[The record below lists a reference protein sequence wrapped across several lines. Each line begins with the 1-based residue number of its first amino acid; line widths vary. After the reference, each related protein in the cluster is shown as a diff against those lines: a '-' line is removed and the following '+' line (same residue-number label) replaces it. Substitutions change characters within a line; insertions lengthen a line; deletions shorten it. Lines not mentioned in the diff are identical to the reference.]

1 MQKVKILISGL
12 GLPPHVMGS
21 WLFRI
26 HQFQTNLNY
35 FDYILSPTTKDDE
48 RYIFCKKKSLNIWN
62 KFQKP
67 QSQISYAAS
76 DYVEACKRLSQGNK
90 PVQIVVMDDSSLLQ
104 AICQFRDTFPQG
116 SEIVFSFH
124 GHWLINPNNVLEKVD
139 KVLFLTKSGY
149 RKSFHSNFQFT
160 PQAFVVGNGVEDGL
174 FYPLDTLEKAN
185 QKIAMG
191 YKAEDRI
198 LIWMA
203 NSRRV
208 KGLHLFKKIAGEI
221 LKKHPDTKILSIGHQ
236 QDNSITHPNWKQLGV
251 LKHEDL
257 AKNLQI
263 GDVYF
268 FTSLWQEG
276 FGLSLVEAMK
286 CGNWAIASN
295 AGGIPEVLAD
305 QTRAEI
311 VEDPNIV
318 DSWLEAYTDLLAKMD
333 AEELDFSEMK
343 KQLAGWHSYSDWQ
356 TRFYNALTN

>member
-1 MQKVKILISGL
+1 MQRIKILISGL
-12 GLPPHVMGS
+12 GLPPQVMGS

-35 FDYILSPTTKDDE
+35 FDYILSPTAKSDD
-48 RYIFCKKKSLNIWN
+48 RYIFCKKKSLDIWN
-62 KFQKP
+62 KLQKP

-76 DYVEACKRLSQGNK
+76 DYVETCKKLSQGKK
-90 PVQIVVMDDSSLLQ
+90 PVQIVVMDDNSLLQ
-104 AICQFRDTFPQG
+104 AICQLRDTFPQG

-124 GHWLINPNNVLEKVD
+124 GHWLINPHNVLEKVD

-160 PQAFVVGNGVEDGL
+160 PQAFIVGNGVEDGL
-174 FYPLDTLEKAN
+174 FFPLNPLEKAS
-185 QKIAMG
+185 QKLAMG
-191 YKAEDRI
+191 YKSDDRI

-208 KGLHLFKKIAGEI
+208 KGLHLFKKIAQEI
-221 LKKHPDTKILSIGHQ
+221 LKRYPETKILSIGHQ
-236 QDNSITHPNWKQLGV
+236 HDKSITHTNWRQLGV

-305 QTRAEI
+305 QTRAEL

-318 DSWLEAYTDLLAKMD
+318 DSWLEAYTNLLTKMD
-333 AEELDFSEMK
+333 AEEVDFSEMK
-343 KQLAGWHSYSDWQ
+343 KQLAGWHSYADWQ
-356 TRFYNALTN
+356 TRFFNALTN